1 MRIHTTAAALA
12 IIGLLAL
19 PAGALAGGWATV
31 GLSSTPDG
39 LGAGQTWNVELEI
52 LQHGRTPLDAIHPT
66 VTITAGDTTRTF
78 QARPAGRPG
87 TYRAAVTFP
96 KAGTWRYVVDDDFSA
111 RHNFPAVRIGAGG
124 AGAGTAT
131 ADAGGGLAADRI
143 LLAALAGVAAAA
155 LVLVLPRRRRRP
167 ATLGG

>member
-1 MRIHTTAAALA
+1 VPHLVT
-12 IIGLLAL
+12 LLA
-19 PAGALAGGWATV
+19 
-31 GLSSTPDG
+31 
-39 LGAGQTWNVELEI
+39 
-52 LQHGRTPLDAIHPT
+52 GRDIF
-66 VTITAGDTTRTF
+66 RT
-78 QARPAGRPG
+78 RPAGRPG
-87 TYRAAVTFP
+87 TYGAAVTFP

>member
-1 MRIHTTAAALA
+1 MRICTTTAALA

-39 LGAGQTWNVELEI
+39 LGPSQTWNVELEI
-52 LQHGRTPLDAIHPT
+52 LQHGRTPLDTVHPT

-78 QARPAGRPG
+78 QTRAAGRPG
-87 TYRAAVTFP
+87 TYRATVTFP
-96 KAGTWRYVVDDDFSA
+96 HAGTWRYVVDDGFSA
-111 RHNFPAVRIGAGG
+111 RHRYPAVRIDPGAAAPTAPAAADGFAGG
-124 AGAGTAT
+124 
-131 ADAGGGLAADRI
+131 RV
-143 LLAALAGVAAAA
+143 LLAGLAGVAAAA

-167 ATLGG
+167 AALGG